1 MQNKTELNIMSINCE
16 FIDEIVEVKPRPLVR
31 NYELE
36 CSDVIYN
43 CIIMVM
49 IPNISVAKRI
59 ILENFANTNLDYDI
73 PDFKPYK
80 SRLYLNIPLLQQNI
94 RHHLYSLLNQFYD
107 VVANSD
113 GTRKYVIQP
122 DSCATHE
129 DVDELVGKICDILS
143 NKFLGKDIVKKFE
156 RVEMANQFDLY
167 F

>member
-16 FIDEIVEVKPRPLVR
+16 FIDDIVEVKSRSLVR

-49 IPNISVAKRI
+49 IPDMSVAKRV
-59 ILENFANTNLDYDI
+59 ILENIANTNLDYDI

-80 SRLYLNIPLLQQNI
+80 SRLHLNIPLLQQNI

-107 VVANSD
+107 VIIIN
-113 GTRKYVIQP
+113 GLRTYVIQP
-122 DSCATHE
+122 DSTATHE
-129 DVDELVGKICDILS
+129 DIDELVGKMCDILS

-156 RVEMANQFDLY
+156 KVEMANQFDLY